1 MKKTNKKQAAAWLLS
16 LLPLVM
22 IAAVY
27 RRLPAEVP
35 MHWDLDG
42 AVDYGAKAQLWVIAA
57 MAPVLEAM
65 FCFLPKIDPKNKN
78 YGKFGDAYLG
88 IQLVTL
94 LFLAAITGICITEAL
109 RPGTVNVSG
118 VVCLLVSLMMV
129 YLGNV
134 MPRFRM
140 NWYCGVKN
148 PWTLSSEA
156 VWTRTHRIAGRMF
169 FASGLLGAAAQP
181 LGVAAGEGRFLGKV
195 HAISK
200 GGLDAL
206 HSQFSALVLIAAAL
220 GCQLIR
226 VNDDA
231 KVSALG
237 PQRAGQTGF
246 SCAVHA
252 ADNRINLHTLLPFI
266 SLGRCRRRGPR
277 WCNSFT
283 PAFQKPL

>member
-94 LFLAAITGICITEAL
+94 LFL
-109 RPGTVNVSG
+109 SG
-118 VVCLLVSLMMV
+118 
-129 YLGNV
+129 YAT
-134 MPRFRM
+134 MP
-140 NWYCGVKN
+140 
-148 PWTLSSEA
+148 
-156 VWTRTHRIAGRMF
+156 
-169 FASGLLGAAAQP
+169 
-181 LGVAAGEGRFLGKV
+181 
-195 HAISK
+195 
-200 GGLDAL
+200 
-206 HSQFSALVLIAAAL
+206 
-220 GCQLIR
+220 
-226 VNDDA
+226 
-231 KVSALG
+231 
-237 PQRAGQTGF
+237 QT
-246 SCAVHA
+246 
-252 ADNRINLHTLLPFI
+252 
-266 SLGRCRRRGPR
+266 
-277 WCNSFT
+277 
-283 PAFQKPL
+283 

>member
-35 MHWDLDG
+35 MHWDFDG

-57 MAPVLEAM
+57 MAPVFEAM

-94 LFLAAITGICITEAL
+94 LFLVAITGICITEAL

-148 PWTLSSEA
+148 PWTLSSET

-169 FASGLLGAAAQP
+169 FASGLLGSAGAFLPDSRAKFAMLFVP
-181 LGVAAGEGRFLGKV
+181 L
-195 HAISK
+195 
-200 GGLDAL
+200 AL
-206 HSQFSALVLIAAAL
+206 AVIVPTVFSWKIYREE
-220 GCQLIR
+220 QE
-226 VNDDA
+226 
-231 KVSALG
+231 K
-237 PQRAGQTGF
+237 
-246 SCAVHA
+246 
-252 ADNRINLHTLLPFI
+252 
-266 SLGRCRRRGPR
+266 
-277 WCNSFT
+277 
-283 PAFQKPL
+283 

>member
-1 MKKTNKKQAAAWLLS
+1 MKKTNKKQVAAWVLS

-57 MAPVLEAM
+57 TAPVLEAM

-78 YGKFGDAYLG
+78 YDKFGDAYLG

-94 LFLAAITGICITEAL
+94 LFLAAMTGICITEAL

-118 VVCLLVSLMMV
+118 VVCLLVSLLMV

-140 NWYCGVKN
+140 NWYCGFKT
-148 PWTLSSEA
+148 PWALSSE
-156 VWTRTHRIAGRMF
+156 TSS
-169 FASGLLGAAAQP
+169 ASSKTALIT
-181 LGVAAGEGRFLGKV
+181 V
-195 HAISK
+195 HATI
-200 GGLDAL
+200 
-206 HSQFSALVLIAAAL
+206 
-220 GCQLIR
+220 IR
-226 VNDDA
+226 PI
-231 KVSALG
+231 LR
-237 PQRAGQTGF
+237 Q
-246 SCAVHA
+246 
-252 ADNRINLHTLLPFI
+252 
-266 SLGRCRRRGPR
+266 
-277 WCNSFT
+277 
-283 PAFQKPL
+283 

>member
-1 MKKTNKKQAAAWLLS
+1 MARTSPKPSLPTCRESTSGQADSRVRTFLYLAGNEGLQASEALS
-16 LLPLVM
+16 FLKS
-22 IAAVY
+22 
-27 RRLPAEVP
+27 
-35 MHWDLDG
+35 LDSS
-42 AVDYGAKAQLWVIAA
+42 KAR
-57 MAPVLEAM
+57 
-65 FCFLPKIDPKNKN
+65 LPKIDPKNKN

-169 FASGLLGAAAQP
+169 FASGLLGAAGAFLPDSRAKFAMLFVP
-181 LGVAAGEGRFLGKV
+181 L
-195 HAISK
+195 
-200 GGLDAL
+200 AL
-206 HSQFSALVLIAAAL
+206 AVIVPTVFSWKIYREE
-220 GCQLIR
+220 QE
-226 VNDDA
+226 
-231 KVSALG
+231 K
-237 PQRAGQTGF
+237 
-246 SCAVHA
+246 
-252 ADNRINLHTLLPFI
+252 
-266 SLGRCRRRGPR
+266 
-277 WCNSFT
+277 
-283 PAFQKPL
+283 

>member
-1 MKKTNKKQAAAWLLS
+1 MKKTNKKQAAAWVLS

-57 MAPVLEAM
+57 TAPVLEAM

-78 YGKFGDAYLG
+78 YDKFGDAYLG

-94 LFLAAITGICITEAL
+94 LLLAAMTGICITEAL

-118 VVCLLVSLMMV
+118 VVCLLVSLLMV

-140 NWYCGVKN
+140 NWYCGFKT
-148 PWTLSSEA
+148 PWALSSET
-156 VWTRTHRIAGRMF
+156 VWTRTQRVAGRLL
-169 FASGLLGAAAQP
+169 FAAGLIGAAGSFAP
-181 LGVAAGEGRFLGKV
+181 GDTAKFVLLLAP
-195 HAISK
+195 
-200 GGLDAL
+200 
-206 HSQFSALVLIAAAL
+206 LVLACGL
-220 GCQLIR
+220 STVMSWR
-226 VNDDA
+226 FYREESR
-231 KVSALG
+231 K
-237 PQRAGQTGF
+237 
-246 SCAVHA
+246 
-252 ADNRINLHTLLPFI
+252 
-266 SLGRCRRRGPR
+266 
-277 WCNSFT
+277 
-283 PAFQKPL
+283 

>member
-1 MKKTNKKQAAAWLLS
+1 MKKTNKKQVAAWVLS

-57 MAPVLEAM
+57 TAPVLEAM

-78 YGKFGDAYLG
+78 YDKFGDAYLG

-94 LFLAAITGICITEAL
+94 LFLAAMTGICITEAL

-118 VVCLLVSLMMV
+118 VVCLLVSLLMV

-140 NWYCGVKN
+140 NWYCGFKT
-148 PWTLSSEA
+148 PWALSSET
-156 VWTRTHRIAGRMF
+156 VWTRTQRVAGRLL
-169 FASGLLGAAAQP
+169 FAASLIGAAGSFAPGDTAKFVLLLAP
-181 LGVAAGEGRFLGKV
+181 LVLACGLSTVMSGRFYREESRK
-195 HAISK
+195 
-200 GGLDAL
+200 
-206 HSQFSALVLIAAAL
+206 
-220 GCQLIR
+220 
-226 VNDDA
+226 
-231 KVSALG
+231 
-237 PQRAGQTGF
+237 
-246 SCAVHA
+246 
-252 ADNRINLHTLLPFI
+252 
-266 SLGRCRRRGPR
+266 
-277 WCNSFT
+277 
-283 PAFQKPL
+283 

>member
-35 MHWDLDG
+35 MHWDFDG

-57 MAPVLEAM
+57 MAPVFEAM

-94 LFLAAITGICITEAL
+94 LFLVAMTGICITEAL

-140 NWYCGVKN
+140 NWYCGFKT
-148 PWTLSSEA
+148 PWALSSET

-169 FASGLLGAAAQP
+169 FASGLLGAAGAFLPDSRAKFAMLFVP
-181 LGVAAGEGRFLGKV
+181 L
-195 HAISK
+195 
-200 GGLDAL
+200 AL
-206 HSQFSALVLIAAAL
+206 AVIVPTVFSWKIYREE
-220 GCQLIR
+220 QE
-226 VNDDA
+226 
-231 KVSALG
+231 K
-237 PQRAGQTGF
+237 
-246 SCAVHA
+246 
-252 ADNRINLHTLLPFI
+252 
-266 SLGRCRRRGPR
+266 
-277 WCNSFT
+277 
-283 PAFQKPL
+283 

>member
-1 MKKTNKKQAAAWLLS
+1 MKKTNKKQAAAWVLS

-57 MAPVLEAM
+57 TAPVLEAM

-78 YGKFGDAYLG
+78 YDKFGDAYLG

-94 LFLAAITGICITEAL
+94 LFLAAMTGICITEAL

-118 VVCLLVSLMMV
+118 VVCLLVGLLMV

-140 NWYCGVKN
+140 NWYCGLKT

-156 VWTRTHRIAGRMF
+156 VWTKTHRVRGGPHRRGRFVRAGGHGEVR
-169 FASGLLGAAAQP
+169 AAAR
-181 LGVAAGEGRFLGKV
+181 AARARLRSVDCHELEILPRREQEMTGKAERNN
-195 HAISK
+195 HT
-200 GGLDAL
+200 
-206 HSQFSALVLIAAAL
+206 
-220 GCQLIR
+220 
-226 VNDDA
+226 
-231 KVSALG
+231 
-237 PQRAGQTGF
+237 QT
-246 SCAVHA
+246 CV
-252 ADNRINLHTLLPFI
+252 RQVYL
-266 SLGRCRRRGPR
+266 
-277 WCNSFT
+277 
-283 PAFQKPL
+283 

>member
-16 LLPLVM
+16 LLPLAM

-169 FASGLLGAAAQP
+169 FASGLLGAAGAFREVCDAVRTARARGNRSNRFQLENLPRGAGKMTKRGAARRTKKPAQT
-181 LGVAAGEGRFLGKV
+181 V
-195 HAISK
+195 
-200 GGLDAL
+200 
-206 HSQFSALVLIAAAL
+206 
-220 GCQLIR
+220 
-226 VNDDA
+226 
-231 KVSALG
+231 
-237 PQRAGQTGF
+237 
-246 SCAVHA
+246 
-252 ADNRINLHTLLPFI
+252 
-266 SLGRCRRRGPR
+266 PR
-277 WCNSFT
+277 
-283 PAFQKPL
+283 QVYL

>member
-1 MKKTNKKQAAAWLLS
+1 MKKTNKKQVAAWVLS

-27 RRLPAEVP
+27 RRLPAEGP
-35 MHWDLDG
+35 MHWDH
-42 AVDYGAKAQLWVIAA
+42 YGAKAQLWVIAA
-57 MAPVLEAM
+57 TAPVLEAM

-78 YGKFGDAYLG
+78 YDKFGDAYLG

-94 LFLAAITGICITEAL
+94 LFLAAMTGICITEAL

-118 VVCLLVSLMMV
+118 VVCLLVSLLMV

-169 FASGLLGAAAQP
+169 FASGLLGAAGAFLPDSEVCDAVRAARARGNRSNRFQLENLPRGAGKMTKRGAARRTKKTAQT
-181 LGVAAGEGRFLGKV
+181 V
-195 HAISK
+195 
-200 GGLDAL
+200 
-206 HSQFSALVLIAAAL
+206 
-220 GCQLIR
+220 
-226 VNDDA
+226 
-231 KVSALG
+231 
-237 PQRAGQTGF
+237 
-246 SCAVHA
+246 
-252 ADNRINLHTLLPFI
+252 
-266 SLGRCRRRGPR
+266 PR
-277 WCNSFT
+277 
-283 PAFQKPL
+283 QVYL